1 MTRTTNRSGDEEL
14 SLPAPRRPF
23 ARYEPT
29 PYRIVNLM
37 LTLAE
42 VGPEDV
48 LYDLGSGDGRIPITA
63 ATEFGARAV
72 GIEID
77 AKRVALARTNAFKAG
92 VSERVTFIQQDLFEA
107 DFSAASIVTLYLLPR
122 MNQLLRPRLLC
133 ELRPGTRIVS
143 HTHSMGT
150 WRPRRTRQIV
160 DGLGWCHRVYLWTV
174 GDAGRASMP
183 RSPGRRSE

>member
-1 MTRTTNRSGDEEL
+1 MTRTTNRSEYEL
-14 SLPAPRRPF
+14 PGPPAPRRPF

-63 ATEFGARAV
+63 ATEFGAHAV

-77 AKRVALARTNAFKAG
+77 AKRVALARTNAVKAG

-122 MNQLLRPRLLC
+122 LNQLLRPRLLC

-143 HTHSMGT
+143 HTHSMGN

-174 GDAGRASMP
+174 GDSGRASMP
-183 RSPGRRSE
+183 RSSGRKSK